1 VRAAFEAASGSVTGS
16 YAPGLNLTN
25 HLDYQYLPGRKYD
38 TYYDPEG
45 YLSTLP
51 AVVTCLLGVFAGLLL
66 RRTDRTEPE
75 KVRSL
80 IMAGLAAIALGW
92 LWHLQFPVI
101 KKLWTSSYVLVV
113 GGYSALLLA
122 AFHHVVEVRGWRRWC
137 VPFVWIGMNPI
148 TLYLANNLIGFR
160 RLAQRFVGGDVKS
173 GLDAHLGSG
182 AGQGLIAI
190 VGLALMLVLARF
202 LHQRRI
208 FLRL

>member
-1 VRAAFEAASGSVTGS
+1 
-16 YAPGLNLTN
+16 
-25 HLDYQYLPGRKYD
+25 
-38 TYYDPEG
+38 
-45 YLSTLP
+45 
-51 AVVTCLLGVFAGLLL
+51 
-66 RRTDRTEPE
+66 
-75 KVRSL
+75 
-80 IMAGLAAIALGW
+80 
-92 LWHLQFPVI
+92 
-101 KKLWTSSYVLVV
+101 
-113 GGYSALLLA
+113 
-122 AFHHVVEVRGWRRWC
+122 VVEVRGWRRWC

-182 AGQGLIAI
+182 AGQGLLAV